1 MVNVTQ
7 PRWQDV
13 SASAGREISLPTSG
27 AVEIQFRSDNA
38 TVDPAVC
45 RVIILEPQAALA
57 QMASS
62 TQAGAPVAYTDARFR
77 PGFADDEEPTWEDA
91 AWQ

>member
-13 SASAGREISLPTSG
+13 PTQGRREISLPASG
-27 AVEIQFRSDNA
+27 AVEIQLRSDTA

-45 RVIILEPQAALA
+45 RVIILEPHAARA
-57 QMASS
+57 QMASG
-62 TQAGAPVAYTDARFR
+62 THAGAPVAYTDARFR
-77 PGFADDEEPTWEDA
+77 PGFADEEEPTWEDA